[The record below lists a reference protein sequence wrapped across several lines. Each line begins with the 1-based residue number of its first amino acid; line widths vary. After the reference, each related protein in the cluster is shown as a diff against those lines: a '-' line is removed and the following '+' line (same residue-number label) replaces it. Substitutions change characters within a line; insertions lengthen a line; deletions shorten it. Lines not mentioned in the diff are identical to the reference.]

1 MPRRKSANPRPQTE
15 ADLRYNERRRARR
28 ALEKMREKTSLQRG
42 SALEQ
47 TQRNIQALSAQIE
60 NSLYDRKTKS
70 YKQSLEQL
78 RTVSSAAR
86 EEVARLSEMTRE
98 RSLSE
103 NIRINDMVMDYFRS
117 ASYTSSQKEAG
128 TAKSIEQQYARD
140 VSEHF
145 YSTTAPLWRGGDK
158 GMINENILA
167 ALENV
172 TLSSGRRVQNLQDAM
187 EWVRE
192 TYGEASWPR
201 RRSVENGEVDTSD
214 GGFGSVQ
221 EEQGGSPPYITVTEL
236 RRMGVNI

>member
-28 ALEKMREKTSLQRG
+28 ALEKMREKASSQRG

-86 EEVARLSEMTRE
+86 EEVARLSEISRD
-98 RSLSE
+98 RSLAE
-103 NIRINDMVMDYFRS
+103 NNRINNMVIDFFRS
-117 ASYTSSQKEAG
+117 DKITQSQKEAG
-128 TAKSIEQQYARD
+128 QGKTVEQQYARD
-140 VSEHF
+140 VQSFF
-145 YSTTAPLWRGGDK
+145 YTATHSLWANGSK
-158 GMINENILA
+158 SMINENILA

-172 TLSSGRRVQNLQDAM
+172 RLQSGKRVQNLQDAL
-187 EWVRE
+187 EWVKE
-192 TYGEASWPR
+192 VYGEETWPK

>member
-1 MPRRKSANPRPQTE
+1 MAWHKSVNPRPKTE

-28 ALEKMREKTSLQRG
+28 ALEKMREKASLQRG

-47 TQRNIQALSAQIE
+47 TQRNIQVLSAQIE
-60 NSLYDRKTKS
+60 NSLYDRKTKR

-86 EEVARLSEMTRE
+86 EEVLRLSEMTRE

-117 ASYTSSQKEAG
+117 DKITQSQREAG
-128 TAKSIEQQYARD
+128 QGRTIEQQYARD
-140 VSEHF
+140 VQSYF
-145 YSTTAPLWRGGDK
+145 YNATKPLWVAGSK
-158 GMINENILA
+158 GMINQNILA

-172 TLSSGRRVQNLQDAM
+172 TLSSGKRVQNLQDAM

-192 TYGEASWPR
+192 TFGEENWPK

-221 EEQGGSPPYITVTEL
+221 EEQGGSPPYVTVTEL